1 MFTRLDTKENVV
13 ERLRSENK
21 VVPFLFDPIFKSV
34 LKDEKMKGVLSFL
47 ISEVTGLDKN
57 YVMENIDF
65 KDTELKRNRYLEK
78 GKIADLIVYIEN
90 NIINIE
96 ANQVLNSGL
105 IDKNNSYHYK
115 IASEIIK
122 NKLNPLVIQI
132 NIDRKNKFDKLVTEF
147 RLRDETGKY
156 ILDDKFI
163 NYHINIDNILKKE
176 YNKDKLTRLEKIL
189 LLMITEDK
197 NVLRQISKDD
207 EEMNYMVDKLEEMAL
222 NDGIVGLYD
231 KEKAMERV
239 NAINKMEAINEGFA
253 EGLEKGIEK
262 GIKKGIEKGIEKGKK
277 EGLNEAKKKIAKKM
291 FDEGIDIELIS
302 KITELPKKE
311 IEKLK

>member
-1 MFTRLDTKENVV
+1 MFLRIDTKETTL
-13 ERLRSENK
+13 EKLRKENK
-21 VVPFLFDPIFKSV
+21 VIPFLFDPIFKSV
-34 LKDEKMKGVLSFL
+34 LKDEKMKGLLSFL

-57 YVMENIDF
+57 YVMKNIDF
-65 KDTELKRNRYLEK
+65 KDNELKRNRYLEK
-78 GKIADLIVYIEN
+78 GKITDLIVYIEN

-96 ANQVLNSGL
+96 ANQVLNSGI

-122 NKLNPLVIQI
+122 DKLKSLVIQI
-132 NIDRKNKFDKLVTEF
+132 NIDRKNSFDQLVTEF

-156 ILDDKFI
+156 TLDDKFI
-163 NYHINIDNILKKE
+163 NYHINIDNVLKKE
-176 YNKDKLTRLEKIL
+176 YNKVKLTRFERML
-189 LLMITEDK
+189 LLMITEEK
-197 NVLRQISKDD
+197 SVLRKISKDD

-231 KEKAMERV
+231 KEKAIERV

-262 GIKKGIEKGIEKGKK
+262 GKK
-277 EGLNEAKKKIAKKM
+277 EGFDEAKNKMAKKM
-291 FDEGIDIELIS
+291 LEEGMDIEVIS
-302 KITELPKKE
+302 KIIELSKDE
-311 IEKLK
+311 IEKL

>member
-47 ISEVTGLDKN
+47 ISEITGLDKN

-156 ILDDKFI
+156 VLDDKFI

-277 EGLNEAKKKIAKKM
+277 EGLNEAKKKMAKKM
-291 FDEGIDIELIS
+291 LDEGIDIELIS

>member
-47 ISEVTGLDKN
+47 ISEITGLDKN

-156 ILDDKFI
+156 VLDDKFI

>member
-156 ILDDKFI
+156 VLDDKFI

-277 EGLNEAKKKIAKKM
+277 EGLNEAKKKMAKKM
-291 FDEGIDIELIS
+291 LDEGIDIELIS

>member
-1 MFTRLDTKENVV
+1 MFARLDTKENVV

-47 ISEVTGLDKN
+47 ISEITGLDKN

-156 ILDDKFI
+156 VLDDKFI

-277 EGLNEAKKKIAKKM
+277 EGLNEAKNKMAKKM
-291 FDEGIDIELIS
+291 LDEGIDIELIS

>member
-1 MFTRLDTKENVV
+1 MFLRIDTKETTL
-13 ERLRSENK
+13 EKLRKENK
-21 VVPFLFDPIFKSV
+21 VIPFLFDPIFKSV
-34 LKDEKMKGVLSFL
+34 LKDEKMKGLLSFL

-57 YVMENIDF
+57 YVMKNIDF
-65 KDTELKRNRYLEK
+65 KDNELKRNRYLEK
-78 GKIADLIVYIEN
+78 GKITDLIVYIEN

-96 ANQVLNSGL
+96 ANQVLNSGI

-115 IASEIIK
+115 IAIEIIK
-122 NKLNPLVIQI
+122 DKLKSLVIQI
-132 NIDRKNKFDKLVTEF
+132 NIDRKNGFDQLVTEF

-156 ILDDKFI
+156 TLDDKFI
-163 NYHINIDNILKKE
+163 NYHINIDNVLKKE
-176 YNKDKLTRLEKIL
+176 YNKVKLTRFERML
-189 LLMITEDK
+189 LLMITEEK
-197 NVLRQISKDD
+197 SVLRKISKDD

-262 GIKKGIEKGIEKGKK
+262 GKK
-277 EGLNEAKKKIAKKM
+277 EGFDEAKNKMAKKM
-291 FDEGIDIELIS
+291 FEEGLDIEVIS
-302 KITELPKKE
+302 KIIELSKDE
-311 IEKLK
+311 IEKL

>member
-34 LKDEKMKGVLSFL
+34 LKDEKMRGVLSFL

-262 GIKKGIEKGIEKGKK
+262 GKK
-277 EGLNEAKKKIAKKM
+277 EGLNEAKKKMAKKM
-291 FDEGIDIELIS
+291 LDEGIDIELIS
-302 KITELPKKE
+302 KITELPKTE